1 MDGTRDTSPTAFE
14 VSEILDLSAILV
26 TGGLLVLIYTGAS
39 GILRILLALV
49 FAFFVPGRAIVT
61 NWPRMA
67 LWSEVAMPIVFSLAS
82 LALLAAMSLWAGLWR
97 PLDLFQAEAWLSLG
111 ALCFGFARGINRGAV
126 PSPPA
131 IDCLPPETQ

>member
-1 MDGTRDTSPTAFE
+1 M
-14 VSEILDLSAILV
+14 SEILDLSAILV
-26 TGGLLVLIYTGAS
+26 TGALLVLIYTGVS

-67 LWSEVAMPIVFSLAS
+67 MWSEVAMPVVFSLAS
-82 LALLAAMSLWAGLWR
+82 LAIFATISLWAGFWR

-111 ALCFGFARGINRGAV
+111 ALFFGLVRGVEGGAV

-131 IDCLPPETQ
+131 IDFLPPETQ